1 MRELQLLHRIAARS
15 ADLPLEFTRVIVGPG
30 DDCAVIAPDPGDPPR
45 PLVLTTD
52 HLVQHRHFDDDLP
65 LELIARK
72 AVMRSVSDIAA
83 MAAEPAWAL
92 AAALLPAAY
101 AHADEL
107 FDHMA
112 RVAREFGCPLVG
124 GDIATLP
131 AGADGPMS
139 LTVTVGGHAQ
149 KPVLRSTALVGDLVY
164 VTGALGGSL
173 VHHRHATA
181 TPRVREALE
190 LVRVATLH
198 AMIDISDG
206 LGLDASR
213 IARDSRVRLE
223 LDAGLLPAHTDA
235 SGIEGAIRDG
245 EDYELLFTAPS
256 EAPIP
261 TSIDGTPITRIG
273 RVIAG
278 EPAAILIMPDGEPRD
293 ISGEGFEHG

>member
-1 MRELQLLHRIAARS
+1 MRELQLLHRIASRS

-30 DDCAVIAPDPGDPPR
+30 DDCAVIAPDAR

-52 HLVQHRHFDDDLP
+52 HLVQDRHFDDALP

-72 AVMRSVSDIAA
+72 AVMRSASDIAA
-83 MAAEPAWAL
+83 MAAQPAWAL
-92 AAALLPAAY
+92 ATALLPVDY

-112 RVAREFGCPLVG
+112 RFARQFGCPLVG

-131 AGADGPMS
+131 AGVGGPMS
-139 LTVTVGGHAQ
+139 LTVTVGGHAD
-149 KPVLRSTALVGDLVY
+149 KPVLRSTARVGDLVY

-173 VHHRHATA
+173 VNRRHATA
-181 TPRVREALE
+181 MPRVREALE

-198 AMIDISDG
+198 AMIDVSDG
-206 LGLDASR
+206 LGLDAAR
-213 IARDSRVRLE
+213 IARASRVRLE
-223 LDAGLLPAHTDA
+223 LDAGLLPVHPDA
-235 SGIEGAIRDG
+235 SGIEDAIRDG

-261 TSIDGTPITRIG
+261 ASIDGTPITRIG

-278 EPAAILIMPDGEPRD
+278 EPAAMLVMPDGEPRD